1 MKRIKINKARVIIF
15 ILIVV
20 MVLQTINIFLLIDVK
35 KSMSKAP
42 DPVIITEKVEV
53 EAETEVTTEV
63 CTENVTTQSISEA
76 VTAEDFMME
85 EETTEVTTESATE
98 EPYEISEINS
108 TDNESPEMSLST
120 YGTIVEE
127 QPQASNESILTPSK
141 GVNYNS
147 TGYKETYYNLPMG
160 GVVDIMRGL
169 GFDEGEYPYWVR
181 EDGVKMLG
189 DYVMVAANL
198 DKHPRGSLIH
208 TSLGL
213 GIVCD
218 TGSFAIDNPS
228 QIDIAVDW

>member
-1 MKRIKINKARVIIF
+1 MKGIKINKAMLIIF
-15 ILIVV
+15 MMIVV
-20 MVLQTINIFLLIDVK
+20 MVLQAITIILLIDVK
-35 KSMSKAP
+35 RSMSKSNS
-42 DPVIITEKVEV
+42 PVVITEKVEV
-53 EAETEVTTEV
+53 ETEATTEV

-76 VTAEDFMME
+76 VTAEDFLE
-85 EETTEVTTESATE
+85 EETTEVTTEESTEETVVKAVEMDSE
-98 EPYEISEINS
+98 EPYIPENEPTEES
-108 TDNESPEMSLST
+108 TT
-120 YGTIVEE
+120 EE
-127 QPQASNESILTPSK
+127 QPEASNESILTPSK

-189 DYVMVAANL
+189 TYVMVAANL